1 MENDKAKF
9 KKQFVER
16 LINFS
21 ISIIDL
27 TDDFPEKAKY
37 WPIRDQI
44 IRSAT
49 SIGANVVEARS
60 SSSKRDYIK
69 FFEIALKSANE
80 TEYWLLLIKK
90 LGMNCTKE
98 MQENKEISSIIA
110 SSLLTLK
117 NKRQIYNFNL
127 SF

>member
-49 SIGANVVEARS
+49 SIGANVMEIRS

-90 LGMNCTKE
+90 LGMNCK
-98 MQENKEISSIIA
+98 
-110 SSLLTLK
+110 
-117 NKRQIYNFNL
+117 KRCKRTRKFHQLSPRVCLPFNI
-127 SF
+127 